1 MRLVILALAASAC
14 TPASWTAQ
22 KIKVPREGVPLD
34 LFCTTR
40 ACTASHRGVV
50 TARGGDRAD
59 FYELVIPP
67 HGCDAKIVK
76 IELEWDVP
84 REGSKLG
91 LSMWGPHGR
100 VAALDDDHEDED
112 DYEDEENEDIAGATS
127 RLVIHEPVTTGTYL
141 IGVRAV
147 GATGAGEYTLDVRE
161 ETLPCATAWGQ
172 PAIAIA
178 DIYIP
183 RPDGTPPTK
192 APLFGV
198 TAAGLSRSSQ
208 TPSLVLDGTDGRV
221 AKGARMWLVDSRG
234 KRVRHGEIEIVETWS
249 PDGSTRFASARFVTP
264 GWFRR
269 RMERGWSYWSAMLGG
284 SSSARR

>member
-1 MRLVILALAASAC
+1 MRLVIVALAASAC

-22 KIKVPREGVPLD
+22 KIVVPREGVPLD

-59 FYELVIPP
+59 IYELVIPP
-67 HGCDAKIVK
+67 HGCDGKSVK
-76 IELEWDVP
+76 IELQWEVP

-100 VAALDDDHEDED
+100 VAAFDDDHEDED

-198 TAAGLSRSSQ
+198 TAQDSRARRRLHHWCSTEPMRASRRELACGSSIVAASGCVTARSRSWR
-208 TPSLVLDGTDGRV
+208 PGRPMAAHVLPP
-221 AKGARMWLVDSRG
+221 RG
-234 KRVRHGEIEIVETWS
+234 S
-249 PDGSTRFASARFVTP
+249 
-264 GWFRR
+264 
-269 RMERGWSYWSAMLGG
+269 
-284 SSSARR
+284 